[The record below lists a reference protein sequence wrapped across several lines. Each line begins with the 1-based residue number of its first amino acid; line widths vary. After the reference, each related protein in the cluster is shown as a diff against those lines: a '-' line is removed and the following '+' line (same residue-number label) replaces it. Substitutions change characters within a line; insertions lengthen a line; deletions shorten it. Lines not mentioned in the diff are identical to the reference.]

1 MLMPARRPAA
11 TVLRSRLPSREFS
24 DMGFKAKLVE
34 LMVEQQPR
42 LFAKP
47 YRSPP
52 VEPGSP

>member
-1 MLMPARRPAA
+1 MPARRPAA